1 MLIMTI
7 ANKENQKLMTEPN
20 KLTRLLK
27 SRDDLK
33 KLLVA
38 MPNAAIVSE
47 TLQKVEEAIKKI
59 QDSGVIA

>member
-1 MLIMTI
+1 
-7 ANKENQKLMTEPN
+7 MTEPN